1 MGLIREPKNVDFLI
15 KSEPWTKD
23 ELAKLREIMK
33 KQRDRKAKLKSRLT
47 KKSGL
52 KDRVGKGEFHSQT
65 SHRTVLDSLPSHG
78 SS

>member
-23 ELAKLREIMK
+23 DLAKLREIMK
-33 KQRDRKAKLKSRLT
+33 KQRDRKAKLKSQLK

-52 KDRVGKGEFHSQT
+52 KART
-65 SHRTVLDSLPSHG
+65 PNTVLMQ
-78 SS
+78 